1 MMGSVRRPAS
11 TTTTSTRTLAFASA
25 AERPAC
31 SGASCSCTAA
41 ATQPGSAT
49 ASKSPPTVP
58 ASGPEHARTP
68 TRTQTHVALHA
79 PSAGSKALL
88 QCQTLVLQVEGH
100 LPASLQRGGKSV
112 ILLHFAWKFIFAC
125 FFFCRIVVLPC
136 LPIIPLCK

>member
-1 MMGSVRRPAS
+1 MGSVRRPAS

-58 ASGPEHARTP
+58 ASGPEHAQAH
-68 TRTQTHVALHA
+68 TRAQTHVALHA

-88 QCQTLVLQVEGH
+88 QCQMLALEMRGH
-100 LPASLQRGGKSV
+100 FPTSPQRGEKISYSSSFCV
-112 ILLHFAWKFIFAC
+112 EMYFCLLFFAGLLFY
-125 FFFCRIVVLPC
+125 LDYP
-136 LPIIPLCK
+136 

>member
-88 QCQTLVLQVEGH
+88 QCQTLVLQMEGH
-100 LPASLQRGGKSV
+100 LPASLQRGKISYSSSFCLE
-112 ILLHFAWKFIFAC
+112 IYFCLL
-125 FFFCRIVVLPC
+125 FFFFAGLLFYLVYP
-136 LPIIPLCK
+136 